1 MKVKDF
7 KIGTRLVFVFSIVVL
22 LMLVAF
28 ISTIINTRSIKGK
41 IDSIYNDHLMSIDYL
56 IEADRDAYQMNLALS
71 YTLMEN
77 IRNNPGLLQKNI
89 DDVWLNYKQV
99 DERYSNFEKISFI
112 SKQDENKS
120 INQDF
125 RENYSALKGKAELVI
140 NFINSG
146 LVNEAVVAYEGD
158 FKTTFEL
165 MRTSMDKFTDM
176 SLAEAEGAYNTS
188 SKLSNGVLTTTI
200 ILSSAII
207 LIIIIAAYLLSN
219 SITRPLIKVVDATKK
234 IATGD
239 LTVNI
244 DLNQKDEI
252 GELAKAFKIMVEKLK
267 DVVQNIQTG
276 AENIASVGN
285 EMSSAANQLSQ
296 GATEQAA
303 GTEEAGSSMEQMASN
318 IQQNTDNARETEKIA
333 QNVSQGVQKVGA
345 AAKESLES
353 VRSIAG
359 KITIISEIA
368 RQTNILAL
376 NAAVEAARAGEH
388 GKGFAVVAAEVRKL
402 AENSKTAADEI
413 VHLATGSVDITEKAG
428 VMMAN
433 LIPEIEKT
441 TRLVQEI
448 AAASVEQNAGADQI
462 NTAIQQLNNITQQ
475 NAAAS
480 EELATSSEELSG
492 QADQL
497 KETVAYFNIGHDLIR
512 KTKVQ
517 APKVVKTQKVVSPQV
532 KTPKTQPAKGIHLS
546 LDKSDDEFER
556 Y

>member
-1 MKVKDF
+1 MKFNDF
-7 KIGTRLVFVFSIVVL
+7 KIGTRLVFVFTIVVL

-28 ISTIINTRSIKGK
+28 ISTVVNTRSINGK

-89 DDVWLNYKQV
+89 DDVWLNFKQV
-99 DERYSNFEKISFI
+99 DERYSNFEKISYI
-112 SKQDENKS
+112 AKQDENKS

-125 RENYSALKGKAELVI
+125 RENFNALKGEIELVI
-140 NFINSG
+140 KLINSG
-146 LVNEAVVAYEGD
+146 QVNEATVAYEGD
-158 FKTTFEL
+158 FKTSFEQ
-165 MRTSMDKFTDM
+165 MRGSMDKFTDM
-176 SLAEAEGAYNTS
+176 SLAEAEEAYVLSGNL
-188 SKLSNGVLTTTI
+188 SKRVMGTTI
-200 ILSSAII
+200 ILSVAII

-219 SITRPLIKVVDATKK
+219 SITRPLTKVVDATKK
-234 IATGD
+234 IAAGD

-244 DLNQKDEI
+244 ELLQKDEI
-252 GELAKAFKIMVEKLK
+252 GELADAFRMMVEKLK
-267 DVVQNIQTG
+267 DVVQSIQTG

-285 EMSSAANQLSQ
+285 EMSSAANQLSR
-296 GATEQAA
+296 GANEQAA

-318 IQQNTDNARETEKIA
+318 IEQNTNNARETEKIA

-413 VHLATGSVDITEKAG
+413 VHLATGSVDVTEKAG
-428 VMMAN
+428 VMMAK

-441 TRLVQEI
+441 TKLVQEI
-448 AAASVEQNAGADQI
+448 AAASIEQNAGADQI

-497 KETVAYFNIGHDLIR
+497 KDIVSYFNIGHDFGR
-512 KTKVQ
+512 KIISQVKKTATPK
-517 APKVVKTQKVVSPQV
+517 KVVTSQI
-532 KTPKTQPAKGIHLS
+532 KTPKVQPTKGIHLS
-546 LDKSDDEFER
+546 MDKSDDEFER